1 MFVDTH
7 CHLTMLD
14 LTPYSGDLDLA
25 LQQAR
30 EAGVSKMMGI
40 SVDLDDHIAL
50 SKIAARHADVGYSV
64 GVHPCEDPVMMQ
76 RATVETLVELAQSEK
91 VWAIGETG
99 LDYFH
104 STEFVA
110 EQKQCFARHIHA
122 SQILKKPVVVHTRAA
137 KHETLDIIRAE
148 KSTHGI
154 LHCFTED
161 WETAKAVL
169 DCGYYL
175 SFSGIVSFKNAQ
187 DLRDVAK
194 QVPLDRLL
202 IETDS
207 PYLAPM
213 PYRGKSNEP
222 KYVPYVAKAL
232 SDVYDKSL
240 EEIAFITTQNFENL
254 LRMQ

>member
-14 LTPYSGDLDLA
+14 LTPYDGNLDLA
-25 LQQAR
+25 LAQAR
-30 EAGVSKMMGI
+30 EAGVSKFMSI
-40 SVDLDDHIAL
+40 SVDLDDHIELA
-50 SKIAARHADVGYSV
+50 KIAARHADVGYTV
-64 GVHPCEDPVMMQ
+64 GVHPCEDAATMA
-76 RATVETLVELAQSEK
+76 RATTDYLVELAQPEK
-91 VWAIGETG
+91 VWALGETG

-104 STEFVA
+104 STDFIQ
-110 EQKQCFARHIHA
+110 EQKECFARHIHA
-122 SQILKKPVVVHTRAA
+122 SQVVKKPVVVHTRSA
-137 KHETLDIIRAE
+137 KHDTVDIIRAE

-169 DCGYYL
+169 DCGYYV

-194 QVPLDRLL
+194 QVPLDRVL

-207 PYLAPM
+207 PYLAPV

-222 KYVPYVAKAL
+222 KYVPFVAKAL
-232 SDVYDKSL
+232 CDVYDKSL
-240 EEIAFITTQNFENL
+240 EEMAAITMQNFENL
-254 LRMQ
+254 LSFK

>member
-7 CHLTMLD
+7 CHLTLLD
-14 LTPYSGDLDLA
+14 LTPYHGDLDQALA
-25 LQQAR
+25 QAR
-30 EAGVSKMMGI
+30 EAGVSKFMSI
-40 SVDLDDHIAL
+40 SVDLDDHIELA
-50 SKIAARHADVGYSV
+50 KIAARHADVGYTV
-64 GVHPCEDPVMMQ
+64 GVHPCEDAATMA
-76 RATVETLVELAQSEK
+76 RATTEYLVELAQPEK
-91 VWAIGETG
+91 VWALGETG
-99 LDYFH
+99 LDYYH
-104 STEFVA
+104 STDFIA
-110 EQKQCFARHIHA
+110 EQKACFARHIHA
-122 SQILKKPVVVHTRAA
+122 SQITKKPVVVHTRSA
-137 KHETLDIIRAE
+137 KHDTVDIIRAE

-169 DCGYYL
+169 DCGYYV

-194 QVPLDRLL
+194 QVPLNRVL

-232 SDVYDKSL
+232 CDVYDKSL
-240 EEIAFITTQNFENL
+240 EEMAFITKQNFENL
-254 LRMQ
+254 LNLK

>member
-14 LTPYSGDLDLA
+14 LTPYDGNLDLA
-25 LQQAR
+25 LAQAR
-30 EAGVSKMMGI
+30 EAGVSKFMSI
-40 SVDLDDHIAL
+40 SVDLDDHIELA
-50 SKIAARHADVGYSV
+50 KIAARHADVGYTV
-64 GVHPCEDPVMMQ
+64 GVHPCEDAATMA
-76 RATVETLVELAQSEK
+76 RATTDYLVELAQPEK
-91 VWAIGETG
+91 VWALGETG
-99 LDYFH
+99 LDYYH
-104 STEFVA
+104 STDFIA
-110 EQKQCFARHIHA
+110 EQKDCFARHIHA
-122 SQILKKPVVVHTRAA
+122 SQIVKKPVVVHTRSA
-137 KHETLDIIRAE
+137 KHDTVDIIRAE

-169 DCGYYL
+169 DCGYYV
-175 SFSGIVSFKNAQ
+175 SFSGIVSFKSAQ

-194 QVPLDRLL
+194 HVPLDRVL

-240 EEIAFITTQNFENL
+240 EEMAFITMQNFENL
-254 LRMQ
+254 LNQK

>member
-1 MFVDTH
+1 
-7 CHLTMLD
+7 MLN
-14 LTPYSGDLDLA
+14 LEPYNGDLDAA

-30 EAGVSKMMGI
+30 EAGVSKFMGI

-50 SKIAARHADVGYSV
+50 SEIASRHSDVGYSV
-64 GVHPCEDPVMMQ
+64 GVHPCEDPEVMK
-76 RATVETLVELAQSEK
+76 RATVETLLDLARSDK
-91 VWAIGETG
+91 VWALGETG

-104 STEFVA
+104 SQEFVS
-110 EQKQCFARHIHA
+110 EQKECFARHIHA
-122 SQILKKPVVVHTRAA
+122 SQIIKKPVVVHTRSA
-137 KHETLDIIRAE
+137 KHDTIDIIRAE

-169 DCGYYL
+169 DCGYYI

-194 QVPLDRLL
+194 QVPLDRIL

-232 SDVYDKSL
+232 SDVYDKPL
-240 EEIAFITTQNFENL
+240 EEIAFITTQNFDNL
-254 LRMQ
+254 LNLK

>member
-14 LTPYSGDLDLA
+14 LTPYDGDLDQALA
-25 LQQAR
+25 QAR
-30 EAGVSKMMGI
+30 EAGVSKFMSI
-40 SVDLDDHIAL
+40 SVDLDDHIELA
-50 SKIAARHADVGYSV
+50 KIAARHADVGYTV
-64 GVHPCEDPVMMQ
+64 GVHPCEEAATMA
-76 RATVETLVELAQSEK
+76 RATTEYLVELAQPEK

-99 LDYFH
+99 LDYYH
-104 STEFVA
+104 STDFIS
-110 EQKQCFARHIHA
+110 EQKDCFARHIHA
-122 SQILKKPVVVHTRAA
+122 SQIVKKPVVVHTRVA
-137 KHETLDIIRAE
+137 KHDTVDIIRAE

-161 WETAKAVL
+161 WATAKAVL
-169 DCGYYL
+169 DCGYYV
-175 SFSGIVSFKNAQ
+175 SFSGIISFKNAQ

-194 QVPLDRLL
+194 QVPLDRVL

-232 SDVYDKSL
+232 CDVYDKSL
-240 EEIAFITTQNFENL
+240 EEMASITKQNFENL
-254 LRMQ
+254 LNLK

>member
-7 CHLTMLD
+7 CHLTLLD
-14 LTPYSGDLDLA
+14 LTPYNGDLDQALA
-25 LQQAR
+25 QAR
-30 EAGVSKMMGI
+30 EAGVSKFMSI
-40 SVDLDDHIAL
+40 SVDLDDHIELA
-50 SKIAARHADVGYSV
+50 KIAARHPDVGYTV
-64 GVHPCEDPVMMQ
+64 GVHPCEDAATMA
-76 RATVETLVELAQSEK
+76 RATTEYLVELAQPEK
-91 VWAIGETG
+91 VWALGETG
-99 LDYFH
+99 LDYYH
-104 STEFVA
+104 STDFIA
-110 EQKQCFARHIHA
+110 EQKDCFARHIHA
-122 SQILKKPVVVHTRAA
+122 SQIVKKPVVVHTRSA
-137 KHETLDIIRAE
+137 KHDTVDIIRAE

-161 WETAKAVL
+161 WETAKTVL
-169 DCGYYL
+169 DCGYYV

-194 QVPLDRLL
+194 QVPLDRVL

-232 SDVYDKSL
+232 SDVYDKSI
-240 EEIAFITTQNFENL
+240 EEMAFITMQNFENL
-254 LRMQ
+254 LNLK

>member
-14 LTPYSGDLDLA
+14 LTPYDGNLDLA
-25 LQQAR
+25 LAQAR
-30 EAGVSKMMGI
+30 EAGVSKFMSI
-40 SVDLDDHIAL
+40 SVDLDDHIELA
-50 SKIAARHADVGYSV
+50 KIAARHADVGYTV
-64 GVHPCEDPVMMQ
+64 GVHPCEDAATMA
-76 RATVETLVELAQSEK
+76 RATTDYLVELAQPEK
-91 VWAIGETG
+91 VWALGETG
-99 LDYFH
+99 LDYYH
-104 STEFVA
+104 STDFIA
-110 EQKQCFARHIHA
+110 EQKDCFARHIHA
-122 SQILKKPVVVHTRAA
+122 SQIVKKPVVVHTRSA
-137 KHETLDIIRAE
+137 KHDTVDIIRAE

-169 DCGYYL
+169 DCGYYV

-194 QVPLDRLL
+194 QVPLDRVL

-232 SDVYDKSL
+232 CDVYDKSL
-240 EEIAFITTQNFENL
+240 EEMAYITKQNFENL
-254 LRMQ
+254 LNSK

>member
-14 LTPYSGDLDLA
+14 LTPYDGNLDLA
-25 LQQAR
+25 LAQAR
-30 EAGVSKMMGI
+30 EAGVSRFMTI
-40 SVDLDDHIAL
+40 SVDLDDHIELA
-50 SKIAARHADVGYSV
+50 KIAARHADVGYSV
-64 GVHPCEDPVMMQ
+64 GVHPCENPAVMA
-76 RATVETLVELAQSEK
+76 RATTDYLIELAQPEK

-104 STEFVA
+104 STDFIA

-122 SQILKKPVVVHTRAA
+122 SQVVKKPVVVHTRAA
-137 KHETLDIIRAE
+137 KHDTVDIIRAE

-169 DCGYYL
+169 DCGYYV

-187 DLRDVAK
+187 DLRDVVK
-194 QVPLDRLL
+194 QVPLDRVL

-207 PYLAPM
+207 PYLAPV

-232 SDVYDKSL
+232 SDVYDKSV
-240 EEIAFITTQNFENL
+240 EEIAFITMRNFENL
-254 LRMQ
+254 LNLK

>member
-14 LTPYSGDLDLA
+14 LTPYDGNLDLA
-25 LQQAR
+25 LAQAR
-30 EAGVSKMMGI
+30 EAGVSRFMTI
-40 SVDLDDHIAL
+40 SVDLDDHIELA
-50 SKIAARHADVGYSV
+50 KIAARHADVGYSV
-64 GVHPCEDPVMMQ
+64 GVHPCEDPAVMA
-76 RATVETLVELAQSEK
+76 RATTDYLIELAQPEK

-104 STEFVA
+104 STDFIA

-122 SQILKKPVVVHTRAA
+122 SQAVKKPVVVHTRAA
-137 KHETLDIIRAE
+137 KHDTVDIIRAE

-169 DCGYYL
+169 DCGYYV

-194 QVPLDRLL
+194 QVPLDRVL

-232 SDVYDKSL
+232 SDVYDKSV
-240 EEIAFITTQNFENL
+240 EEIAFITMQNFENL
-254 LRMQ
+254 LNLK

>member
-14 LTPYSGDLDLA
+14 LTSYDGNLNLA
-25 LQQAR
+25 LAQAR
-30 EAGVSKMMGI
+30 EAGVSKFMSI
-40 SVDLDDHIAL
+40 SVDLDDHIELA
-50 SKIAARHADVGYSV
+50 KIAARHADVGYTV
-64 GVHPCEDPVMMQ
+64 GVHPCEDAATMA
-76 RATVETLVELAQSEK
+76 RATTDYLVELAQPEK
-91 VWAIGETG
+91 VWALGETG
-99 LDYFH
+99 LDYYH
-104 STEFVA
+104 STDFIA
-110 EQKQCFARHIHA
+110 EQKDCFARHIHA
-122 SQILKKPVVVHTRAA
+122 SQIVKKPVVVHTRSA
-137 KHETLDIIRAE
+137 KHDTVDIIRAE

-169 DCGYYL
+169 DCGYYV

-194 QVPLDRLL
+194 QVPLDRVL

-240 EEIAFITTQNFENL
+240 EEMAFITMQNFENL
-254 LRMQ
+254 LNQK

>member
-7 CHLTMLD
+7 CHLTLLD
-14 LTPYSGDLDLA
+14 LTPYDGNLDLA
-25 LQQAR
+25 LAQAR
-30 EAGVSKMMGI
+30 EAGVSKFMSI
-40 SVDLDDHIAL
+40 SVDLDDHIELA
-50 SKIAARHADVGYSV
+50 KIAARHADVGYSV
-64 GVHPCEDPVMMQ
+64 GVHPCEDPATMA
-76 RATVETLVELAQSEK
+76 RATTDYLIELAQPEQ

-104 STEFVA
+104 STDFIA

-122 SQILKKPVVVHTRAA
+122 SQAVKKPVVVHTRSA
-137 KHETLDIIRAE
+137 KHDTVDIIRAE

-169 DCGYYL
+169 DCGYYV

-194 QVPLDRLL
+194 QVPLDRVL

-232 SDVYDKSL
+232 SDVYDKSV
-240 EEIAFITTQNFENL
+240 EEIAFITMQNFENL
-254 LRMQ
+254 LNQK

>member
-1 MFVDTH
+1 MFTDTH
-7 CHLTMLD
+7 CHLTLLD
-14 LTPYSGDLDLA
+14 LTPYGGDLDLA
-25 LQQAR
+25 LEQAR
-30 EAGVSKMMGI
+30 KAGVSRFMSI
-40 SVDLDDHIAL
+40 SVDLDDHIQLAAT
-50 SKIAARHADVGYSV
+50 AARHADVGYSV
-64 GVHPCEDPVMMQ
+64 GVHPCEDPATMA
-76 RATVETLVELAQSEK
+76 RATTDYLVELAQPEK
-91 VWAIGETG
+91 VWALGETG

-104 STEFVA
+104 STDFIQ
-110 EQKQCFARHIHA
+110 EQKECFARHIHA
-122 SQILKKPVVVHTRAA
+122 SQTVKKPVVVHTRAA
-137 KHETLDIIRAE
+137 KQDTVDIIRAE

-169 DCGYYL
+169 DCGYYI

-194 QVPLDRLL
+194 QVPLDRVL

-240 EEIAFITTQNFENL
+240 EEMALITKQNFENL
-254 LRMQ
+254 LNLK

>member
-1 MFVDTH
+1 MFSDTH

-14 LTPYSGDLDLA
+14 LAPYGGDLDQALA
-25 LQQAR
+25 QAR
-30 EAGVSKMMGI
+30 EAGVSRFMSI

-50 SKIAARHADVGYSV
+50 AKIAARHADVGYSV
-64 GVHPCEDPVMMQ
+64 GVHPCEDPATMA
-76 RATVETLVELAQSEK
+76 RATEDYLVELAQPEK
-91 VWAIGETG
+91 VWALGETG

-104 STEFVA
+104 STDYIQ
-110 EQKQCFARHIHA
+110 EQKDCFARHIHA
-122 SQILKKPVVVHTRAA
+122 SQIVKKPVVVHTRAA
-137 KHETLDIIRAE
+137 KHDTVDIIRAE

-169 DCGYYL
+169 DCGYYI

-194 QVPLDRLL
+194 QVPLDRVL

-240 EEIAFITTQNFENL
+240 EEMALITKQNFENL
-254 LRMQ
+254 LNLK

>member
-1 MFVDTH
+1 
-7 CHLTMLD
+7 MLN
-14 LTPYSGDLDLA
+14 LEPYAGDLDAA

-30 EAGVSKMMGI
+30 DAGVSKFMGI

-50 SKIAARHADVGYSV
+50 AEIAARHSDVGYSV
-64 GVHPCEDPVMMQ
+64 GVHPCEDPAVMQ
-76 RATVETLVELAQSEK
+76 RASVEKLVELAQAEK
-91 VWAIGETG
+91 VWALGETG

-104 STEFVA
+104 STEFIA
-110 EQKQCFARHIHA
+110 EQKACFARHIHA
-122 SQILKKPVVVHTRAA
+122 SQQVKKPVVVHTRSA
-137 KHETLDIIRAE
+137 KHETVDIIRSE

-169 DCGYYL
+169 DCGYYI

-213 PYRGKSNEP
+213 PYRGKPNEP

-232 SDVYDKSL
+232 SDVYDKTL

-254 LRMQ
+254 LQQK

>member
-7 CHLTMLD
+7 CHLTLLD
-14 LTPYSGDLDLA
+14 LTPYHGDLDQALA
-25 LQQAR
+25 QAR
-30 EAGVSKMMGI
+30 EAGVSKFMSI
-40 SVDLDDHIAL
+40 SVDLDDHIELA
-50 SKIAARHADVGYSV
+50 KIAARHADVGYTV
-64 GVHPCEDPVMMQ
+64 GVHPCEDAATMA
-76 RATVETLVELAQSEK
+76 RATTEYLVELAQPEK
-91 VWAIGETG
+91 VWALGETG
-99 LDYFH
+99 LDYYH
-104 STEFVA
+104 STDFIA
-110 EQKQCFARHIHA
+110 EQKACFARHIHA
-122 SQILKKPVVVHTRAA
+122 SQITKKPVVVHTRSA
-137 KHETLDIIRAE
+137 KHDTVDIIRAE

-161 WETAKAVL
+161 WETAKGVL
-169 DCGYYL
+169 DCGYYV

-194 QVPLDRLL
+194 QVPLDRVL

-232 SDVYDKSL
+232 CDVYDKSL
-240 EEIAFITTQNFENL
+240 EEMAYITKQNFENL
-254 LRMQ
+254 LNLK

>member
-14 LTPYSGDLDLA
+14 LAPYGGDLDAA

-30 EAGVSKMMGI
+30 EAGVSRFMGI
-40 SVDLDDHIAL
+40 SVDLADHIAL
-50 SKIAARHADVGYSV
+50 SEIAARHADVGYSV
-64 GVHPCEDPVMMQ
+64 GVHPCEDEAIMQ
-76 RATVETLVELAQSEK
+76 QATVERLIELAQPDN
-91 VWAIGETG
+91 VWALGETG

-104 STEFVA
+104 STEFVD
-110 EQKQCFARHIHA
+110 EQKRCFARHIHA
-122 SQILKKPVVVHTRAA
+122 SQHIGKPVVVHTRAA
-137 KHETLDIIRAE
+137 KHDTIDIIRAE

-161 WETAKAVL
+161 LETAKAVL
-169 DCGYYL
+169 DCGYYI

-194 QVPLDRLL
+194 HVPLDRLL

-232 SDVYDKSL
+232 SDVYDKPL
-240 EEIAFITTQNFENL
+240 EEIAMITTQNFENL
-254 LRMQ
+254 LRGK

>member
-7 CHLTMLD
+7 CHLTLLD
-14 LTPYSGDLDLA
+14 LTPYNGDLDQALA
-25 LQQAR
+25 QAR
-30 EAGVSKMMGI
+30 EAGVSKFMSI
-40 SVDLDDHIAL
+40 SVDLDDHIELA
-50 SKIAARHADVGYSV
+50 KIAASHPDVGYTV
-64 GVHPCEDPVMMQ
+64 GVHPCEDAATMA
-76 RATVETLVELAQSEK
+76 RATTEYLVELAQPEK
-91 VWAIGETG
+91 VWALGETG
-99 LDYFH
+99 LDYYH
-104 STEFVA
+104 STDFIA
-110 EQKQCFARHIHA
+110 EQKDCFARHIHA
-122 SQILKKPVVVHTRAA
+122 SQIVKKPVVVHTRSA
-137 KHETLDIIRAE
+137 KHDTVDIIRAE

-169 DCGYYL
+169 DCGYYV

-194 QVPLDRLL
+194 QVPLDRVL

-232 SDVYDKSL
+232 CDVYDKSL
-240 EEIAFITTQNFENL
+240 EEMAYITKQNFENL
-254 LRMQ
+254 LNSK

>member
-14 LTPYSGDLDLA
+14 LTPYDGNLDLA
-25 LQQAR
+25 LAQAR
-30 EAGVSKMMGI
+30 EAGVSKFMSI
-40 SVDLDDHIAL
+40 SVDLDDHIELA
-50 SKIAARHADVGYSV
+50 KIAARHAHVGYTV
-64 GVHPCEDPVMMQ
+64 GVHPCEDAATMA
-76 RATVETLVELAQSEK
+76 RATTDYLVELAQPEK
-91 VWAIGETG
+91 VWALGETG
-99 LDYFH
+99 LDYYH
-104 STEFVA
+104 STDFIA
-110 EQKQCFARHIHA
+110 EQKDCFARHIHA
-122 SQILKKPVVVHTRAA
+122 SQIVKKPVVVHTRSA
-137 KHETLDIIRAE
+137 KHDTVDIIRAE

-169 DCGYYL
+169 DCGYYV

-194 QVPLDRLL
+194 QVPLDRVL

-240 EEIAFITTQNFENL
+240 EEMAFITMQNFENL
-254 LRMQ
+254 LNQK

>member
-14 LTPYSGDLDLA
+14 LTPYDGNLDLA
-25 LQQAR
+25 LAQAR
-30 EAGVSKMMGI
+30 EAGVSKFMTI
-40 SVDLDDHIAL
+40 SVDLDDHIELA
-50 SKIAARHADVGYSV
+50 KIAARHADVGYSV
-64 GVHPCEDPVMMQ
+64 GVHPCEDPAVMA
-76 RATVETLVELAQSEK
+76 RATTDYLIELAQPEK

-104 STEFVA
+104 STDFIA

-122 SQILKKPVVVHTRAA
+122 SQAVKKPVVVHTRAA
-137 KHETLDIIRAE
+137 KHDTVDIIRAE

-169 DCGYYL
+169 DCGYYV

-187 DLRDVAK
+187 DLRDVVK
-194 QVPLDRLL
+194 QVPLDRVL

-207 PYLAPM
+207 PYLAPV

-232 SDVYDKSL
+232 SDVYDKSV
-240 EEIAFITTQNFENL
+240 EEIAFITMRNFENL
-254 LRMQ
+254 LNLK

>member
-1 MFVDTH
+1 MFTDTH
-7 CHLTMLD
+7 CHLTLLD
-14 LTPYSGDLDLA
+14 LAPYGGDLDLA
-25 LQQAR
+25 LEQAR
-30 EAGVSKMMGI
+30 KAGVSRFMSI
-40 SVDLDDHIAL
+40 SVDLDDHIQLAA
-50 SKIAARHADVGYSV
+50 IAARHADVGYSV
-64 GVHPCEDPVMMQ
+64 GVHPCEDPATMA
-76 RATVETLVELAQSEK
+76 RATTDYLVELAQPEK
-91 VWAIGETG
+91 VWALGETG

-104 STEFVA
+104 STDFIQ
-110 EQKQCFARHIHA
+110 EQKECFARHIHA
-122 SQILKKPVVVHTRAA
+122 SQIVKKPVVVHTRAA
-137 KHETLDIIRAE
+137 KQDTVDIIRAE

-169 DCGYYL
+169 DCGYYI

-194 QVPLDRLL
+194 HVPLDRVL

-240 EEIAFITTQNFENL
+240 EEMALITKQNFENL
-254 LRMQ
+254 LNLK

>member
-14 LTPYSGDLDLA
+14 LTPYDGNLDLA
-25 LQQAR
+25 LAQAR
-30 EAGVSKMMGI
+30 EAGVSKFMSI
-40 SVDLDDHIAL
+40 SVDLDDHIELA
-50 SKIAARHADVGYSV
+50 KIAARHPDVGYSV
-64 GVHPCEDPVMMQ
+64 GVHPCEDPATMA
-76 RATVETLVELAQSEK
+76 RATTEYLIELAQPEK

-104 STEFVA
+104 STDFIA
-110 EQKQCFARHIHA
+110 EQKECFARHIHA
-122 SQILKKPVVVHTRAA
+122 SQAVKKPVVVHTRSA
-137 KHETLDIIRAE
+137 KHDTVDVIRAE

-169 DCGYYL
+169 DCGYYV

-194 QVPLDRLL
+194 QVPLDRVL

-232 SDVYDKSL
+232 SDVYDKSI
-240 EEIAFITTQNFENL
+240 EEIAFITMQNFGNL
-254 LRMQ
+254 LNLK

>member
-1 MFVDTH
+1 VFVDTH
-7 CHLTMLD
+7 CHLTMLN
-14 LTPYSGDLDLA
+14 LEPYAGDLDAA

-30 EAGVSKMMGI
+30 DAGVSKFMGI

-50 SKIAARHADVGYSV
+50 AEIAARHSDVGYSV
-64 GVHPCEDPVMMQ
+64 GVHPCEDPAVMQ
-76 RATVETLVELAQSEK
+76 RASVEKLVELAQAEK
-91 VWAIGETG
+91 VWALGETG

-104 STEFVA
+104 STEFIA
-110 EQKQCFARHIHA
+110 EQKACFARHIHA
-122 SQILKKPVVVHTRAA
+122 SQQLKKPVVVHTRSA
-137 KHETLDIIRAE
+137 KHETVDIIRAE

-169 DCGYYL
+169 DCGYYI

-213 PYRGKSNEP
+213 PYRGKPNEP

-232 SDVYDKSL
+232 SDVYDKTL

-254 LRMQ
+254 LQQK

>member
-1 MFVDTH
+1 VFVDTH

-14 LTPYSGDLDLA
+14 LTPYDGDLDLA

-30 EAGVSKMMGI
+30 AVGVHRFMSI
-40 SVDLDDHIAL
+40 SVDLDDHIELA
-50 SKIAARHADVGYSV
+50 KIAARH
-64 GVHPCEDPVMMQ
+64 
-76 RATVETLVELAQSEK
+76 
-91 VWAIGETG
+91 WAIGETG

-104 STEFVA
+104 STDFIA
-110 EQKQCFARHIHA
+110 EQKDCFARHIHA
-122 SQILKKPVVVHTRAA
+122 SQAVKKPVVVHTRSA
-137 KHETLDIIRAE
+137 KHDTVDIIRAE

-169 DCGYYL
+169 DCGYYV

-232 SDVYDKSL
+232 ADVYDKSL
-240 EEIAFITTQNFENL
+240 EEMAFITTQNFENL
-254 LRMQ
+254 LNMK

>member
-7 CHLTMLD
+7 CHLTLLD
-14 LTPYSGDLDLA
+14 LTPYNGDLDQA
-25 LQQAR
+25 LVQAR
-30 EAGVSKMMGI
+30 EAGVSKFMSI
-40 SVDLDDHIAL
+40 SVDLDDHIELA
-50 SKIAARHADVGYSV
+50 KIAARHPDVGYTV
-64 GVHPCEDPVMMQ
+64 GVHPCEDAATMA
-76 RATVETLVELAQSEK
+76 RATTEYLVELAQPEK
-91 VWAIGETG
+91 SGRLVKRGSIIITAP
-99 LDYFH
+99 
-104 STEFVA
+104 
-110 EQKQCFARHIHA
+110 
-122 SQILKKPVVVHTRAA
+122 ILLPSKRLFCPSYSCLTNCEKPVVVHTRSA
-137 KHETLDIIRAE
+137 KHDTVDIIRAE

-169 DCGYYL
+169 DCGYYV

-194 QVPLDRLL
+194 QVPLDRVL

-232 SDVYDKSL
+232 CDVYDKSL
-240 EEIAFITTQNFENL
+240 EEMAYITKQNFENL
-254 LRMQ
+254 LNSK